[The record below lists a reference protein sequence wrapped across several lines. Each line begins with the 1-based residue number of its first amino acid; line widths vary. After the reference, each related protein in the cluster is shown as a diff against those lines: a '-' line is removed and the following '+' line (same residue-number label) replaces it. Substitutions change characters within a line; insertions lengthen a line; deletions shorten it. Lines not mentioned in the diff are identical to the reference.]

1 MQSISQGW
9 QPATFILVLT
19 CLDPC
24 RVGSDFIIL
33 RISHDM
39 LLESAVSQ
47 LHHRIRA
54 LTTSPDNPS
63 LLPAAGIQTI
73 LHHLRSSAVTK
84 KYCQRNGRP
93 DRGMPPAYVIYLHQW
108 ETFVGLQNY
117 LCPRN
122 KTFSFTI
129 LIWKNFKEPSLRSTV
144 IHIFKWLAGFLS
156 MCNYACNKGS

>member
-1 MQSISQGW
+1 M
-9 QPATFILVLT
+9 
-19 CLDPC
+19 
-24 RVGSDFIIL
+24 GSDFISL

-63 LLPAAGIQTI
+63 LLPAAGIQAI

-93 DRGMPPAYVIYLHQW
+93 DRGMLPAYVVCLRQW
-108 ETFVGLQNY
+108 ETFVGLQNF
-117 LCPRN
+117 CPRN

-144 IHIFKWLAGFLS
+144 IPIFKWLAGFLS
-156 MCNYACNKGS
+156 MCNYAHNKVS